1 MAVGLQSR
9 TTKIAKKKQARR
21 KPAPLVHEPSPEEAT
36 PSAAPHV
43 VGKLAEREPD
53 DNAHRPREAPEA
65 AAQSAEGLDAGY
77 ARCSESSDFMNRGRD
92 RS

>member
-1 MAVGLQSR
+1 MAVGLQSNIN
-9 TTKIAKKKQARR
+9 KSIKKHARR
-21 KPAPLVHEPSPEEAT
+21 KSAAPAHELPPEDAAT
-36 PSAAPHV
+36 TMAPHV

-65 AAQSAEGLDAGY
+65 AARSAEGLDAGY
-77 ARCSESSDFMNRGRD
+77 ARCSESSDFSNRGRD